1 VRALQLLRAGVLAL
15 TTGLIVSAP
24 GFAQSPGPPIRVAA
38 GPDDPSMP
46 LIYASQSGMFARAGL
61 NVDLSRLP
69 GAAAIAAAMAGGSID
84 IGKGATM
91 SVVTAFAKGLPFT
104 IIGNISEYH
113 SDDPDIALVSLASS
127 GITGPKDFVGKVL
140 ADVSLT
146 DQNSVATFA
155 WLDQHGVDSSTL
167 KFVEIPA
174 SAALAAMDA
183 NRVVGSTVY
192 EPVLSAVMATGRV
205 RVIGY
210 PYDAI
215 GKRFS
220 SALLFAP
227 RPWADEHREVVQRFL
242 RVVGEACVYVSAHE
256 SEMGPMSAAFG
267 GVDAALI
274 AKMKH
279 TGRTV
284 AIGAADIQPVIDTAV
299 KYHVIPKP
307 IAANDIIW
315 PGAPR
320 PKR

>member
-1 VRALQLLRAGVLAL
+1 MKCFGRIAALALVLAL
-15 TTGLIVSAP
+15 GGVAIGGAQTATGPV
-24 GFAQSPGPPIRVAA
+24 IRVAA

-46 LIYASQSGMFARAGL
+46 LIYAAQSGMFARAGL
-61 NVDLSRLP
+61 NVELSRLP
-69 GAAAIAAAMAGGSID
+69 GAAAIAAAMAGGSVD

-91 SVVTAFAKGLPFT
+91 SVVNAFAKGLPFT
-104 IIGNISEYH
+104 IISNISEYRA
-113 SDDPDIALVSLASS
+113 DDPDIALVTLTNS
-127 GITGPKDFVGKVL
+127 GITGPKDFVGKIL

-183 NRVVGSTVY
+183 NRVVGSTIY
-192 EPVLSAVMATGRV
+192 EPVLSAVMATGRA
-205 RVIGY
+205 RIIGY

-227 RPWADEHREVVQRFL
+227 RAWADEHRELVQRFL
-242 RVVGEACVYVSAHE
+242 RVVGDACVYVSAHE
-256 SEMGPMSAAFG
+256 NEMGPASAAFG

-279 TGRTV
+279 TGRQVTI
-284 AIGAADIQPVIDTAV
+284 APADIQPVIDTAA
-299 KYHVIPKP
+299 KYHVIPKAFP
-307 IAANDIIW
+307 ANDIIW
-315 PGAPR
+315 SGAPR
-320 PKR
+320 PRR

>member
-1 VRALQLLRAGVLAL
+1 LA
-15 TTGLIVSAP
+15 TPAYAQAP
-24 GFAQSPGPPIRVAA
+24 GPVIRLAA

-61 NVDLSRLP
+61 NVDLQRLP
-69 GAAAIAAAMAGGSID
+69 GAAAIAAAMAGGSVD

-91 SVVTAFAKGLPFT
+91 SVITAYAKGLPFT
-104 IIGNISEYH
+104 IIGNISEY
-113 SDDPDIALVSLASS
+113 SSGDPDIALIALTSS
-127 GITGPKDFVGKVL
+127 GITGPKDFAGKVL

-155 WLDQHGVDSSTL
+155 WLDQHGVDHTTL

-174 SAALAAMDA
+174 SAAVAAMDA
-183 NRVVGSTVY
+183 GRIVGSTVY
-192 EPVLSAVMATGRV
+192 EPVLSAALATGRV
-205 RVIGY
+205 KIVGY

-227 RPWADEHREVVQRFL
+227 RAWADEHKDLVQRFL
-242 RVVGEACVYVSAHE
+242 RVVGEACTYVSAHE
-256 SEMGPMSAAFG
+256 TEMGPISAAFG
-267 GVDAALI
+267 GVDAAQV

-284 AIGAADIQPVIDTAV
+284 AIGPADLQPVIDTAV
-299 KYHVIPKP
+299 KYKVIPKAIP
-307 IAANDIIW
+307 ATEILW
-315 PGAPR
+315 SGAPR
-320 PKR
+320 R